1 MDTVGEFK
9 THKLTDFGL
18 TDFLKPYRIVEFAKA
33 EYNIAKSLI
42 PSRFWRQ

>member
-9 THKLTDFGL
+9 THKL

-42 PSRFWRQ
+42 PRFWRQ